1 MKQVRREAEKGET
14 IIITNSMSPYFGKT
28 FTVSYC
34 VHGCVH
40 VNTSLSFAHCEYEI
54 LESDVDETTRHLEID
69 YQLMVLHHAIMYG
82 DRAQI
87 ERSKLILS
95 HLTR

>member
-34 VHGCVH
+34 VNGCIH
-40 VNTSLSFAHCEYEI
+40 VNTVLSFAHSEYEI
-54 LESDVDETTRHLEID
+54 LEPDVDDTTRHLEID
-69 YQLMVLHHAIMYG
+69 YQLMVLHHAIQHG
-82 DRAQI
+82 DREQI
-87 ERSKLILS
+87 ERSKHILS
-95 HLTR
+95 QLTR